1 MTDRS
6 AGDYIQDIL
15 DAIDAAADFTGGMP
29 YDAFIEDRKTVYAT
43 VRAIQIIG
51 EAAKKIP
58 DDIRNRFPLVPW
70 REMAGMRD
78 KVTHEYFGVQ
88 LKILWNTVREDLP
101 PLKGIMKKILKEI
114 DIIEGK
120 E

>member
-1 MTDRS
+1 MTGRTS
-6 AGDYIQDIL
+6 GDYIQDII
-15 DAIDAAADFTGGMP
+15 DSIDAATRFIKGMSFNEFTADQ
-29 YDAFIEDRKTVYAT
+29 KTVYAT

-58 DDIRNRFPLVPW
+58 DQIRLKYPNIPW

-88 LKILWNTVREDLP
+88 LKILWNTITTDLP
-101 PLKGIMKKILKEI
+101 PLKEEIKKVLIFVDES
-114 DIIEGK
+114 EGT
-120 E
+120 